1 MTPLHCFDCNRTVEF
16 IGMSPLGAVV
26 IGHATG
32 CKAMRV
38 TPIAVIC
45 DPPEPTVIDESDLA
59 PGMVVVAVDDT
70 PRAVA
75 FLCSPDVR
83 LGAEDGALYP
93 SRGCVPVLS

>member
-1 MTPLHCFDCNRTVEF
+1 MIHLHCFDCDRTVDF

-32 CKAMRV
+32 CKGMRV

-59 PGMVVVAVDDT
+59 PGMVVVAVEVMEEVKAAAAS
-70 PRAVA
+70 R
-75 FLCSPDVR
+75 R
-83 LGAEDGALYP
+83 P
-93 SRGCVPVLS
+93 SAIH